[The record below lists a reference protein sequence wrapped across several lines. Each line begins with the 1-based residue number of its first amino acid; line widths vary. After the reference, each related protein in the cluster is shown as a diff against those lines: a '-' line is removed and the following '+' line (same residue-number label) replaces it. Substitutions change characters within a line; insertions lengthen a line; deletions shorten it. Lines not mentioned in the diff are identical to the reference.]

1 MNKLIPHDE
10 PGVPDDE
17 NPEWTDEDFRWA
29 VRAED
34 FRGNHLAVHEFL
46 NRRLEI
52 FRAGAAIGLEK
63 EYFWQFAPTKPGFED
78 RVAAALGSVLSKTQH
93 AAE

>member
-29 VRAED
+29 VRDQD
-34 FRGNHLAVHEFL
+34 FGGTFQAVHDFL
-46 NRRLEI
+46 IRRSEI
-52 FRAGAAIGLEK
+52 LRAGASIGLDK

-78 RVAAALGSVLSKTQH
+78 RVAAALGTVLSKTQH